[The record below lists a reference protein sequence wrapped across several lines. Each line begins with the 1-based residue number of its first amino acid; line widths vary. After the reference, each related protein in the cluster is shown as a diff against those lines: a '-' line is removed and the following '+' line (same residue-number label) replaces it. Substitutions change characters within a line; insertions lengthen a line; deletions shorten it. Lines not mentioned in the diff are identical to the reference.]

1 MEFES
6 QAHKV
11 QLRRDLQCM
20 HRGQCYVSVHMCVC
34 GGALLCTKAL
44 MANRGQKLYYCL
56 YVWKA
61 VP

>member
-20 HRGQCYVSVHMCVC
+20 HRGRCCVSVHVCV
-34 GGALLCTKAL
+34 GFIVSKGSDGKQRSKAL
-44 MANRGQKLYYCL
+44 PFR
-56 YVWKA
+56 YV
-61 VP
+61 